1 MQPKRVKSVN
11 FFEKTAKSIAVIAGL
26 TVIKDV
32 VIVQSGIDKVG
43 DYMDNGFID
52 GIVKQGNEAQT
63 GIKCRGGHPNMCK
76 DSLGTYIGDFH
87 NFRAVDHEG
96 KYKAIADLYIA
107 DIAKKTM
114 IDGKGISYHDY
125 VVDMAKN
132 HPDKF
137 GNSIVFMASEEW
149 IEMDGKDVPKLILDQ
164 FVASDIVD
172 SPAATDGLFKS
183 DDDLGVKLTE
193 FLDENPELFTALE
206 KNEDS
211 LGIFFR
217 KYAHHLSLKGKNLNM
232 TIKQKMAAWLKG
244 EKPED
249 KKQKNIDVTAGD
261 GTILTVITDANEP
274 KVGDEVQIGDAPA
287 PDGDYVMTD
296 GSTWKIT
303 DGKIAEIVPAAQ
315 GNSSESGGCN
325 CGKNAKEIE
334 ALTQRVKSL
343 ETKLAASQKS
353 STTTTQK
360 QKELEEAFEELCKN
374 IGSDFVP
381 KNSKAEGKGE
391 GAEGKSTFSVT
402 KKTTSK

>member
-1 MQPKRVKSVN
+1 M
-11 FFEKTAKSIAVIAGL
+11 AVIAGL

-43 DYMDNGFID
+43 DYMDNVFID
-52 GIVKQGNEAQT
+52 AIVEQGNAAPT
-63 GIKCRGGHPNMCK
+63 GVKCRGGHPNMCK

-96 KYKAIADLYIA
+96 KYKAVADLYIA

-137 GNSIVFMASEEW
+137 GNSIVFRASEEW
-149 IEMDGKDVPKLILDQ
+149 IELDGKDVPKLILDQ

-193 FLDENPELFTALE
+193 FLDDNPDLFTALE

-211 LGIFFR
+211 LGIFFQ
-217 KYAHHLSLKGKNLNM
+217 KYAHHLSSKGKNFNM
-232 TIKQKMAAWLKG
+232 TIKEKMAAWLKG
-244 EKPED
+244 EKPDD

-261 GTILTVITDANEP
+261 GTILTVITDSNEP

-287 PDGDYVMTD
+287 PDGDYVMND

-303 DGKIAEIVPAAQ
+303 DGKIAEIIPAEEPKQ
-315 GNSSESGGCN
+315 DGGCT
-325 CGKNAKEIE
+325 CGQNAKEIT
-334 ALTQRVKSL
+334 ALKAQVKSL

-381 KNSKAEGKGE
+381 KKTDPEGTGT
-391 GAEGKSTFSVT
+391 GTGGKSTFSITPKKPT
-402 KKTTSK
+402 K